1 MPEPE
6 RYEVLV
12 LGSGEGGK
20 YLAWHMAKSGNRTAV
35 VERKWIGGSCPNINC
50 LPSKNEI
57 WSAKVA
63 DLVHHAAKFGLVT
76 GSTAIDMGL
85 VRQRKRDMVDGLI
98 AMHLD
103 RYKASGAELIMGAGR
118 FVAAKRLEVHLNDGG
133 TRVLAG
139 DRVFLNLGT
148 DATIPLIPG
157 LADAGPL
164 TNMEVLELDRAP
176 EHLVVLGGGYVGL
189 EFAQAR
195 TAASA
200 AA

>member
-1 MPEPE
+1 M
-6 RYEVLV
+6 
-12 LGSGEGGK
+12 
-20 YLAWHMAKSGNRTAV
+20 
-35 VERKWIGGSCPNINC
+35 
-50 LPSKNEI
+50 
-57 WSAKVA
+57 
-63 DLVHHAAKFGLVT
+63 
-76 GSTAIDMGL
+76 
-85 VRQRKRDMVDGLI
+85 
-98 AMHLD
+98 
-103 RYKASGAELIMGAGR
+103 
-118 FVAAKRLEVHLNDGG
+118 
-133 TRVLAG
+133 LAG